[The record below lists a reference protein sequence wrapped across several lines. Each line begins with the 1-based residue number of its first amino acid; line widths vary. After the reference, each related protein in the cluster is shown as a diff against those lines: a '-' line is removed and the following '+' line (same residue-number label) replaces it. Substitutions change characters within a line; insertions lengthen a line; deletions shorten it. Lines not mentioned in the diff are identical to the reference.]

1 MGNNFCLFNGKDFYN
16 NSLNC
21 RESLSSK
28 SLRVFTTVFEQG
40 DMDIL
45 KPPRLRFP

>member
-1 MGNNFCLFNGKDFYN
+1 MGNNFCLFNERDFYN

-21 RESLSSK
+21 RERSSLK
-28 SLRVFTTVFEQG
+28 SLRVFTSVFEQG

>member
-1 MGNNFCLFNGKDFYN
+1 MGNNFCLFNGRDFYN

-21 RESLSSK
+21 RERSSLK
-28 SLRVFTTVFEQG
+28 SLRVFTSVFEQG

-45 KPPRLRFP
+45 KPPRFP